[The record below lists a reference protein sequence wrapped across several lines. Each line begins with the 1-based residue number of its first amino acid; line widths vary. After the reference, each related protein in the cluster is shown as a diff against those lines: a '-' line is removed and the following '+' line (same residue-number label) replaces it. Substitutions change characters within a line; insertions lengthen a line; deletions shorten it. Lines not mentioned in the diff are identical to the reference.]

1 MRDLCSSRL
10 PKLHIDLGEGED
22 FPFFR
27 REGGGF
33 RRSPKEYRDRRCDKR
48 SGGDA
53 LNIFSSCSNNQI
65 LSNNNANLFGPFLFV
80 IRLTRIK

>member
-33 RRSPKEYRDRRCDKR
+33 RRSPKEYRDRRCDRR
-48 SGGDA
+48 SA
-53 LNIFSSCSNNQI
+53 ATVIFPI
-65 LSNNNANLFGPFLFV
+65 
-80 IRLTRIK
+80 